1 MNVDLSRTFQLS
13 FVSSPAELP
22 VPAASEILARVR
34 ASWPWDEASIVP
46 EQGQFPRI
54 HIAWR
59 EDHGF
64 IIHCFE
70 DGESWG
76 DFLVTDL
83 AFSTPAVEIN
93 LGGQALERWPAQL
106 FVSERIAK
114 EALEFFLSFGRR
126 NPVQR
131 WIRTDAFPRETVWEG
146 RQQRE
151 AWERTHGVK

>member
-1 MNVDLSRTFQLS
+1 MDLSRTFQLS
-13 FVSSPAELP
+13 FVSSSGDLP
-22 VPAASEILARVR
+22 VPPASDILARVR
-34 ASWPWDEASIVP
+34 ASRPWDEASIVP

-64 IIHCFE
+64 FIHCFE
-70 DGESWG
+70 DGKSWG

-83 AFSTPAVEIN
+83 AFSAPAVEIN
-93 LGGQALERWPAQL
+93 LGGQALERWPSQL
-106 FVSERIAK
+106 FVSEQLAK
-114 EALEFFLSFGRR
+114 EALEFFLSFGKR
-126 NPVQR
+126 NPVQQ
-131 WIRTDAFPRETVWEG
+131 WIRGDAFPRETVWEG